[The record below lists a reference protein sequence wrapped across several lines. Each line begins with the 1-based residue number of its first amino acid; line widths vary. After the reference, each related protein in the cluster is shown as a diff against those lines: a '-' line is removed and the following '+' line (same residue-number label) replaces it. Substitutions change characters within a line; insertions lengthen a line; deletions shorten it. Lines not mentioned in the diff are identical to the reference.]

1 MESKKS
7 NAQDIQAKTYLSETQ
22 YYEVTRVSGNRI
34 NVKNERGFEFG
45 IASNIV
51 EEGMYTADQYAEVV
65 EVNRTQLIEIFSK
78 VGDTIFTVNFNKQ
91 PKAKDINDA
100 LANIN
105 KGKIIA
111 NAEIKKVV
119 KEAYKGENRTLIG
132 YLKHTETGFGRSSV
146 IDLEQERGDNPD
158 WDARTRQVDH
168 RTLNWLISKNVKYIV
183 K

>member
-1 MESKKS
+1 M
-7 NAQDIQAKTYLSETQ
+7 
-22 YYEVTRVSGNRI
+22 
-34 NVKNERGFEFG
+34 
-45 IASNIV
+45 
-51 EEGMYTADQYAEVV
+51 
-65 EVNRTQLIEIFSK
+65 
-78 VGDTIFTVNFNKQ
+78 
-91 PKAKDINDA
+91 
-100 LANIN
+100 
-105 KGKIIA
+105 
-111 NAEIKKVV
+111 V